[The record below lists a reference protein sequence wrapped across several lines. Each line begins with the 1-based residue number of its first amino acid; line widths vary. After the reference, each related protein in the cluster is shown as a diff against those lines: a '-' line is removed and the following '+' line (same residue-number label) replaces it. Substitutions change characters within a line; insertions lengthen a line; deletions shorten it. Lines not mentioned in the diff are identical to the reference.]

1 VDPVALA
8 AHGESLWLRLGLSA
22 LGVDLACLATAP
34 DLPAVLGS
42 SEDGHPLYRTRAFAD
57 VGPSAVWLRPRSRA
71 A

>member
-1 VDPVALA
+1 VDSVALA
-8 AHGESLWLRLGLSA
+8 AHGESLWHRLGLSA

-34 DLPAVLGS
+34 DLPAVLS
-42 SEDGHPLYRTRAFAD
+42 SEDGHPLYRTLAFAD